1 MPLYNFRCDSCE
13 YEVERLMSMKEKK
26 YLKDPGPCPKCL
38 EISLR
43 SVIGKS
49 SFKLRGE
56 GWAKDN
62 YTKTTD
68 ANMHTGRKT

>member
-1 MPLYNFRCDSCE
+1 MPLYNFRCDPCQF
-13 YEVERLMSMKEKK
+13 EVERLMSMDMKQA
-26 YLKDPGPCPKCL
+26 LKDPGPCPKCL
-38 EISLR
+38 EDTLR

-68 ANMHTGRKT
+68 ANMHTGRKV